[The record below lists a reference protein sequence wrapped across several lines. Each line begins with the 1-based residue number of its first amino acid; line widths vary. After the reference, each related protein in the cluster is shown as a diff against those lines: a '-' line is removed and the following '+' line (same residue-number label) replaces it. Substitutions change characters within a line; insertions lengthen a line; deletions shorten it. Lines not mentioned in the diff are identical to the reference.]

1 MDCGWIGICKFF
13 MYFPGNWRL
22 LFRGAGFH
30 HIRGLHEH
38 PRKFPTH
45 SAVTEIDLSDQM
57 TLAGP
62 LLQEST
68 SEVSF
73 SVQQTPPPSNSC
85 GNNWPLAQMQKIKHA
100 GSQGSRPALS
110 VGREVGSLCG
120 ETWKILRKCLGLPP
134 YQDLKPPHTHRSL
147 LPTKLSWVPW
157 SPNWWNSSAEAGIQ
171 DIH

>member
-1 MDCGWIGICKFF
+1 
-13 MYFPGNWRL
+13 
-22 LFRGAGFH
+22 
-30 HIRGLHEH
+30 
-38 PRKFPTH
+38 
-45 SAVTEIDLSDQM
+45 M
-57 TLAGP
+57 TLAAP

-100 GSQGSRPALS
+100 GSQGSRSALS

-134 YQDLKPPHTHRSL
+134 YPHLNHPPPPATHTDLFFPQSCRGCL
-147 LPTKLSWVPW
+147 DLPTGETAVPRLESRILS
-157 SPNWWNSSAEAGIQ
+157 NSANLQIIILKKKIWILLLLFMFIWFWILRYFKVTEK
-171 DIH
+171 

>member
-1 MDCGWIGICKFF
+1 
-13 MYFPGNWRL
+13 
-22 LFRGAGFH
+22 
-30 HIRGLHEH
+30 
-38 PRKFPTH
+38 
-45 SAVTEIDLSDQM
+45 M
-57 TLAGP
+57 TLAAP

-134 YQDLKPPHTHRSL
+134 HPHLNPPPPPHTHRSL
-147 LPTKLSWVPW
+147 LPTELSWVPW

-171 DIH
+171 DTQSFSKPPNNHPEKENMNLVAPLYVYLILNLEIF